1 MKKVFLFIL
10 VAIGLAAC
18 ERTEFEQLT
27 KVSSTGTENGYEYV
41 DMGTSVMWATC
52 NVGTST
58 PNTYGN
64 AYAWGEIY
72 TKNTFNADNYSYYA
86 DGNKNILL
94 KYNTLETFGNIDNLT
109 TLEASDDVA
118 TQQMGGAWRMPTAL
132 ELQELIS
139 KCLLTGAEYNG
150 VRGIKLTAPNGNVL
164 FLPSENSKPNK
175 ITAKNPADGIA
186 PKASTAVLGWRAVYW
201 SSSLA
206 KESPYNGYGLY
217 VNFSYVSTEDR
228 SWTDQGVQPYSRAD
242 GYCIRA
248 VCKK

>member
-94 KYNTLETFGNIDNLT
+94 KYNTLEAFGNIDNLT

-118 TQQMGGAWRMPTAL
+118 TQQMGGAWRMPTKAEQD
-132 ELQELIS
+132 ELRNNCTWTWTTQ
-139 KCLLTGAEYNG
+139 NG
-150 VRGIKLTAPNGNVL
+150 VEGSTVTGPNGNSI
-164 FLPSENSKPNK
+164 FLPAAGYMYKGELVY
-175 ITAKNPADGIA
+175 AGEE
-186 PKASTAVLGWRAVYW
+186 GYYW
-201 SSSLA
+201 SSSVHSGFKA
-206 KESPYNGYGLY
+206 R
-217 VNFSYVSTEDR
+217 SYHVYF
-228 SWTDQGVQPYSRAD
+228 YSNSQDYLTSSRRDD
-242 GYCIRA
+242 GQTIRP
-248 VCKK
+248 VCE